1 MVHNQTTTRIH
12 RLQYISQQQQG
23 LSHANAIH
31 KALDAGCRW
40 IQLRVKDQPL
50 TAVHATAAAARRLC
64 DRYNALLIINDYPH
78 IAKNEGADG
87 LHLGL
92 TDISIPEARDIVGP
106 DMLIGGTANT
116 WNDVWQRTQEGVDY
130 IGLGPFR
137 FTRTKQQLSPIL
149 GIAGYQHILQQ
160 AATAAVSLPPV
171 IAIGG
176 ITTDDIPALLQ
187 AGLHG
192 IAVSGVITNAT
203 DASAVVAA
211 INHTIFTHNQ
221 QLC

>member
-1 MVHNQTTTRIH
+1 MEHNQITARIH
-12 RLQYISQQQQG
+12 HLQYISQQQQG
-23 LSHANAIH
+23 LSHTDAIH

-40 IQLRVKDQPL
+40 IQLRVKDRPV
-50 TAVHATAAAARRLC
+50 TEIHAVATAARKLC
-64 DRYNALLIINDYPH
+64 SQYNALLIINDHPH
-78 IAKNEGADG
+78 IAKEAGADG

-92 TDISIPEARDIVGP
+92 TDMPVPEARNITGP
-106 DMLIGGTANT
+106 AMLIGGTANT
-116 WNDVWQRTQEGVDY
+116 WNDVRQRTQEGVDY

-137 FTRTKQQLSPIL
+137 FTSTKQQLSPIL
-149 GIAGYQHILQQ
+149 GIAGYQRIMQQ
-160 AATAAVSLPPV
+160 ATAAAISLPPI

-176 ITTDDIPALLQ
+176 ITTADVSALLQ

-192 IAVSGVITNAT
+192 IAISGVITNAA
-203 DASAVVAA
+203 DPAAVVAA